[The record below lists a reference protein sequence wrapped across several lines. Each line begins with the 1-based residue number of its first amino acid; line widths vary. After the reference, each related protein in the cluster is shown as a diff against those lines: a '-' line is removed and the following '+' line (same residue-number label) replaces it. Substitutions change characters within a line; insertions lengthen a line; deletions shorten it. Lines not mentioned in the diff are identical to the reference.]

1 MFKYLILQKN
11 CVHLEVVVSNQT
23 ELGAGGKVV
32 EQLCCDSI
40 SWVSE
45 NFLHLILISS
55 TYFAWSSSEFRFV
68 KNLWKNCRWKFF

>member
-1 MFKYLILQKN
+1 MFKYLILQNN

-40 SWVSE
+40 SWVSKI
-45 NFLHLILISS
+45 FYI
-55 TYFAWSSSEFRFV
+55 
-68 KNLWKNCRWKFF
+68 